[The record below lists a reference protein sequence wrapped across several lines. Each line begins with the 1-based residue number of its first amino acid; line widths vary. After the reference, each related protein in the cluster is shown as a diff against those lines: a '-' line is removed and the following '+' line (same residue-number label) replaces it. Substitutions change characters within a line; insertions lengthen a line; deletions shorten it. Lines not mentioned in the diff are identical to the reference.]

1 MFMVLEIQ
9 EAQDGTIATLPPVKK
24 ATREEAESAFYMVC
38 ASAAI
43 SSLKTHTAM
52 LFTHEGQLLDRKY
65 WHHDEP
71 PASEE

>member
-9 EAQDGTIATLPPVKK
+9 EAQSGTVATLPPVQNE
-24 ATREEAESAFYMVC
+24 TREQAESAFYMKC
-38 ASAAI
+38 AAAAV
-43 SSLKTHTAM
+43 SSCKTHTIM

-71 PASEE
+71 PATE